1 MKAWIGLCKNSLLFP
16 ELMYNKILIGFYIFF
31 VSLNQFTFLKVKG
44 SKISTLQQF
53 LLLRT

>member
-1 MKAWIGLCKNSLLFP
+1 MKAWIGLCKNSLPFP
-16 ELMYNKILIGFYIFF
+16 ELMYNKILTGFYIFF
-31 VSLNQFTFLKVKG
+31 VSGNKFVFLKVKG